1 MPRLIFISPHFK
13 SGAGSA
19 AHLSYLVRYIATR
32 EGAAPA
38 PNTDRQSP
46 PSQKQEE
53 LIRQIVKDFPLT
65 KKRFEYA
72 DYIAHPTIA
81 NASDFIG
88 IALEQNLDQIGKR
101 ENYVDYIGTR
111 PGVSKTGAHGLFDGS
126 DRKLV
131 LSQVQKEIS
140 EHPGIVWTPVI
151 SLRRED
157 AQAMGYES
165 PESWKAMLSSCAAD
179 LAKAYKIKPEHL
191 RWYASF
197 HDQTH
202 HPHVH
207 MILYSTDPKE
217 GFLTKQGITQVK
229 SALARSIFPEQLQEL
244 YAADTRHR
252 DALKE
257 NARRLYQQLIDQ
269 MANGVLKNDR
279 IEKLTE
285 QLVDKLAAHKG
296 KMQYGYLQA
305 PVKSIVDAIVDE
317 VARDSDVAEAYRLWW
332 DIRTDI
338 LSTYQ
343 DEMQECPP
351 LSRQKEFKPVRNM
364 VVSEAAKLVD
374 HEFAVEEDAGDEQAA
389 PQNVRELLHIIKTN
403 EIRSPEVLDAASKL
417 YGMAEDGNP
426 DAAYAMG
433 KLVMEGGVIEKS
445 VPDALRYFRTAANAG
460 NSYAMYQ
467 LGKYHMTGEE
477 SPKDIAE
484 ALRWFHAAAEQGNAA
499 AQYALG
505 KLYLAGED
513 VPQDKEA
520 ALQWFTHSA
529 EQGNRYAQFF
539 VEHWNEVRSPSSFI
553 AATRLLHH
561 MSRIFQ
567 DNTPAG
573 RGGKIQ
579 LDKKLLRKLK
589 QKKIAQ
595 GHKEDD
601 HEQEQDY
608 ILHY

>member
-13 SGAGSA
+13 SGAGNA

-32 EGAAPA
+32 EGASPA
-38 PNTDRQSP
+38 PSADKHKLSTK
-46 PSQKQEE
+46 KQDQF
-53 LIRQIVKDFPLT
+53 IRQIVQDFPLT
-65 KKRFEYA
+65 KKRFEYE
-72 DYIAHPTIA
+72 DYIASPTAA
-81 NASDFIG
+81 NASDFIE

-126 DRKLV
+126 DCKLV
-131 LSQVQKEIS
+131 LSQVQKEVS
-140 EHPGIVWTPVI
+140 EHPGIIWTPVI

-165 PESWKAMLSSCAAD
+165 PESWKTMLSACAAD
-179 LAKAYKIKPEHL
+179 LAKGYKIKPEHL

-207 MILYSTDPKE
+207 MILYSTDPSE

-229 SALARSIFPEQLQEL
+229 FALARSIFPEQLQEL
-244 YAADTRHR
+244 YAADTRQR

-257 NARRLYQQLIDQ
+257 IARRLYQELIDR
-269 MANGVLKNDR
+269 MANGVLKNER

-285 QLVDKLAAHKG
+285 QLVERLATHKG

-305 PVKSIVDAIVDE
+305 PVKAIVDE
-317 VARDSDVAEAYRLWW
+317 IVDELARDEDVAEAHRLWF

-338 LSTYQ
+338 LSTYHDDVQ
-343 DEMQECPP
+343 DIPP

-374 HEFAVEEDAGDEQAA
+374 HVFSLEEDTGDEPKA
-389 PQNVRELLHIIKTN
+389 PEDVRALLHTIKTN
-403 EIRSPEVLDAASKL
+403 EKDAPEVLKTAAIL
-417 YGMAEDGNP
+417 HRMAEDGNP

-433 KLVMEGGVIEKS
+433 KMVLDGGIIKKS
-445 VPDALRYFRTAANAG
+445 VSKALEYFRTAAEAG

-467 LGKYHMTGEE
+467 LGKYNMTDEE
-477 SPKDIAE
+477 MPKNTSE

-505 KLYLAGED
+505 KIYLAGED
-513 VPQDKEA
+513 VPRDKEA
-520 ALQWFTHSA
+520 AFQWFSCSA
-529 EQGNRYAQFF
+529 EQGNQYAGFF

-553 AATRLLHH
+553 ATTRLLHH

-567 DNTPAG
+567 ENTPPR

-601 HEQEQDY
+601 HEQEQSY
-608 ILHY
+608 IMY

>member
-13 SGAGSA
+13 SGAGNA

-32 EGAAPA
+32 EGAASA
-38 PNTDRQSP
+38 PTTDGNNP
-46 PSQKQEE
+46 PTQKQTQ
-53 LIRQIVKDFPLT
+53 LIRQIVKDFPMT
-65 KKRFEYA
+65 QKRFEYQ
-72 DYIAHPTIA
+72 DYLANPTIA

-126 DRKLV
+126 GHTLV

-165 PESWKAMLSSCAAD
+165 PESWKAMLSACAAD
-179 LAKAYKIKPEHL
+179 LAKAYKIRPEHL

-217 GFLTKQGITQVK
+217 GFLTKEGITQVK
-229 SALARSIFPEQLQEL
+229 STLARSIFPEQLQEL
-244 YAADTRHR
+244 YTADTRQR

-257 NARRLYQQLIDQ
+257 SARRLYQELIDR
-269 MANGVLKNDR
+269 MASGVLKNER

-285 QLVDKLAAHKG
+285 QLVAKLAMHKG
-296 KMQYGYLQA
+296 KMQYGYLQS
-305 PVKSIVDAIVDE
+305 PVKSIVDEIVDE
-317 VARDSDVAEAYRLWW
+317 LARDENVAEAYRLWF

-343 DEMQECPP
+343 DEVQDIPP
-351 LSRQKEFKPVRNM
+351 LSKQKEFKPVRNM
-364 VVSEAAKLVD
+364 VVAEAAKLAGR
-374 HEFAVEEDAGDEQAA
+374 EFSFEEDATDEPEAA
-389 PQNVRELLHIIKTN
+389 ANVRALIRTVKADHADETEQRDAVTLLLRMSDN
-403 EIRSPEVLDAASKL
+403 
-417 YGMAEDGNP
+417 GNP
-426 DAAYAMG
+426 DAAYAVG
-433 KLVMEGGVIEKS
+433 KMLMDGGIIQK
-445 VPDALRYFRTAANAG
+445 DAPKALEYFRKSAAAG

-467 LGKYHMTGEE
+467 IGKHSMTGEDA
-477 SPKDIAE
+477 PKDIDA
-484 ALRWFHAAAEQGNAA
+484 ALRWFTAAAEHGNAA

-505 KLYLAGED
+505 KLYLSSED
-513 VPQDKEA
+513 VPKDTEA
-520 ALQWFTHSA
+520 ALQWFTRSA
-529 EQGNRYAQFF
+529 EHGNQYAQFF
-539 VEHWNEVRSPSSFI
+539 VDHWNEVRSPSSFI

-567 DNTPAG
+567 DNTPPR
-573 RGGKIQ
+573 RGGRIQ

-589 QKKIAQ
+589 EKKIAQ
-595 GHKEDD
+595 GHKADD
-601 HEQEQDY
+601 HEQEQTY
-608 ILHY
+608 IIY

>member
-13 SGAGSA
+13 SGAGNA

-32 EGAAPA
+32 EGAASA
-38 PNTDRQSP
+38 STNDGNNP
-46 PSQKQEE
+46 PTQKQTQ
-53 LIRQIVKDFPLT
+53 LILQIVKDFPMT
-65 KKRFEYA
+65 KKRFEYQ
-72 DYIAHPTIA
+72 DYLSNPTIA

-101 ENYVDYIGTR
+101 KNYVDYIGTR
-111 PGVSKTGAHGLFDGS
+111 PGVSKAGAHGLFDGS
-126 DRKLV
+126 GHMLV

-165 PESWKAMLSSCAAD
+165 PESWQAMLSACAAD

-217 GFLTKQGITQVK
+217 GFLTKDGITQVK
-229 SALARSIFPEQLQEL
+229 SALARSIFPEQLQDL
-244 YAADTRHR
+244 YAADTRQR

-257 NARRLYQQLIDQ
+257 SARRLYKELIDR
-269 MANGVLKNDR
+269 MASGVLKNEC

-285 QLVDKLAAHKG
+285 QLVGKVAAHKG

-305 PVKSIVDAIVDE
+305 PVKAIVDE
-317 VARDSDVAEAYRLWW
+317 IVDELARDENVAEAYRLWF
-332 DIRTDI
+332 DIRTGI

-343 DEMQECPP
+343 DEVHEIPP
-351 LSRQKEFKPVRNM
+351 LSKQKEFKPVRNM
-364 VVSEAAKLVD
+364 VVAEAAKLVGR
-374 HEFAVEEDAGDEQAA
+374 EFLFEEDATDEPEAA
-389 PQNVRELLHIIKTN
+389 ANVRAL
-403 EIRSPEVLDAASKL
+403 IRTVKADHADETEQRDAATLLLRMS
-417 YGMAEDGNP
+417 DNGNP
-426 DAAYAMG
+426 DAAYVVG
-433 KLVMEGGVIEKS
+433 KMLMDGGIIQK
-445 VPDALRYFRTAANAG
+445 DAPKALEYFRKSAAAG

-467 LGKYHMTGEE
+467 IGKHNMTGENA
-477 SPKDIAE
+477 PKDIDA
-484 ALRWFHAAAEQGNAA
+484 ALHWFMLAAEQGNAA

-505 KLYLAGED
+505 KLYVSGED
-513 VPQDKEA
+513 VPKDTEA
-520 ALQWFTHSA
+520 ALQWFTRSA
-529 EQGNRYAQFF
+529 EHGNQYAQLF
-539 VEHWNEVRSPSSFI
+539 VDHWNEVRSPSSFI

-567 DNTPAG
+567 DNTPPR
-573 RGGKIQ
+573 RGGRIQ

-589 QKKIAQ
+589 EKKIAQ
-595 GHKEDD
+595 GHKADD
-601 HEQEQDY
+601 HEQEQTY
-608 ILHY
+608 ITY

>member
-13 SGAGSA
+13 SGAGNA

-38 PNTDRQSP
+38 PATDGNKP
-46 PSQKQEE
+46 ATQKQTQ
-53 LIRQIVKDFPLT
+53 LIRQIVRDFPLT
-65 KKRFEYA
+65 KKRFEYQ
-72 DYIAHPTIA
+72 DYLANPTIE

-111 PGVSKTGAHGLFDGS
+111 PGVSKMGAHGLFDGS
-126 DRKLV
+126 GRALV

-157 AQAMGYES
+157 AQVMGYES
-165 PESWKAMLSSCAAD
+165 PESWRAMLSACAAD

-202 HPHVH
+202 HPHIH

-217 GFLTKQGITQVK
+217 GFLTKDGITQVK

-244 YAADTRHR
+244 YAADTRQR

-257 NARRLYQQLIDQ
+257 NARRLYQELIDR
-269 MANGVLKNDR
+269 MASGVLKNDR
-279 IEKLTE
+279 IEMLTE
-285 QLVDKLAAHKG
+285 QLVAKLATHKG

-305 PVKSIVDAIVDE
+305 PVKAIVDE
-317 VARDSDVAEAYRLWW
+317 IVDELARDTDVAEAYRLWF

-343 DEMQECPP
+343 DGVQETPP
-351 LSRQKEFKPVRNM
+351 LSKQKEFKPVRNM
-364 VVSEAAKLVD
+364 VVAEAAKLVG
-374 HEFAVEEDAGDEQAA
+374 HEFSFEEDSKDEPKAA
-389 PQNVRELLHIIKTN
+389 ANVWAL
-403 EIRSPEVLDAASKL
+403 IRTVKSDAA
-417 YGMAEDGNP
+417 D
-426 DAAYAMG
+426 
-433 KLVMEGGVIEKS
+433 
-445 VPDALRYFRTAANAG
+445 AG

-467 LGKYHMTGEE
+467 LGKRSMTGEDA
-477 SPKDIAE
+477 PKDTAD
-484 ALRWFHAAAEQGNAA
+484 ALSWFTAAAERGNAA

-505 KLYLAGED
+505 KLYLSGED
-513 VPQDKEA
+513 VPKDAET
-520 ALQWFTHSA
+520 ALLWFTRSA
-529 EQGNRYAQFF
+529 EQGNQYAQFF
-539 VEHWNEVRSPSSFI
+539 VDHWHEVRSPSSFMS
-553 AATRLLHH
+553 ATRLLHH

-567 DNTPAG
+567 DNTPPR
-573 RGGKIQ
+573 RGGRIQ

-595 GHKEDD
+595 GHKADD
-601 HEQEQDY
+601 HEQEQNY
-608 ILHY
+608 ITY

>member
-13 SGAGSA
+13 SGAGNA

-38 PNTDRQSP
+38 PSADKHKPAT
-46 PSQKQEE
+46 QKQER
-53 LIRQIVKDFPLT
+53 LIRQIERDFPMT
-65 KKRFEYA
+65 KKRFEYE
-72 DYIAHPTIA
+72 DYIANPTIA
-81 NASDFIG
+81 NASDFIE
-88 IALEQNLDQIGKR
+88 IALEQNLNQIGKR

-140 EHPGIVWTPVI
+140 EHPGVVWTPVI
-151 SLRRED
+151 SLHRED
-157 AQAMGYES
+157 AQAMGFES
-165 PESWKAMLSSCAAD
+165 PENWKIMLSSCVAD
-179 LAKAYKIKPEHL
+179 LAKAYKIMPEHL

-207 MILYSTDPKE
+207 MILYSTDPTE

-244 YAADTRHR
+244 YAADTRQR
-252 DALKE
+252 DALKK
-257 NARRLYQQLIDQ
+257 NARRLYQELIDR
-269 MANGVLKNDR
+269 MANGVLKNER

-285 QLVDKLAAHKG
+285 QLVAKLATHKG

-305 PVKSIVDAIVDE
+305 PVKAIVDE
-317 VARDSDVAEAYRLWW
+317 IVDELARDKDVAEAYRLWF

-338 LSTYQ
+338 LSTYH
-343 DEMQECPP
+343 DEVQKPPP

-364 VVSEAAKLVD
+364 VVLEAVKLVG
-374 HEFAVEEDAGDEQAA
+374 HAFTFEEDAKDKTSV
-389 PQNVRELLHIIKTN
+389 PKNVQMLLHMIRTN
-403 EIRSPEVLDAASKL
+403 EVRSPEVMDAASTL

-433 KLVMEGGVIEKS
+433 KLVMDGGVIDKS
-445 VPDALRYFRTAANAG
+445 VSDALRYFHTAASSG

-467 LGKYHMTGEE
+467 LGKLYMTDEE
-477 SPKDIAE
+477 APKDVAE

-505 KLYLAGED
+505 KLYLSGED

-520 ALQWFTHSA
+520 ALQWFTRSA
-529 EQGNRYAQFF
+529 EQGNQYAQFF
-539 VEHWNEVRSPSSFI
+539 VDHWSEMRSPSSFI

-567 DNTPAG
+567 DNTPP
-573 RGGKIQ
+573 RQGGKIQ

-595 GHKEDD
+595 GHKADD
-601 HEQEQDY
+601 HEQEQSY
-608 ILHY
+608 ITY

>member
-13 SGAGSA
+13 SGAGNA
-19 AHLSYLVRYIATR
+19 ARLSYLVRYIATR
-32 EGAAPA
+32 EGAAPTPA
-38 PNTDRQSP
+38 TDSNK
-46 PSQKQEE
+46 PSTQKQAQ

-65 KKRFEYA
+65 KKRFEYQ
-72 DYIAHPTIA
+72 DYLANPTIE

-111 PGVSKTGAHGLFDGS
+111 PGVSKTGTHGLFDGS
-126 DRKLV
+126 GRALV
-131 LSQVQKEIS
+131 LSKVQKEIS
-140 EHPGIVWTPVI
+140 QHPGVVWTPVI

-157 AQAMGYES
+157 AQAMGYEF
-165 PESWKAMLSSCAAD
+165 PESWRAMLSACAAD

-202 HPHVH
+202 HPHIH

-217 GFLTKQGITQVK
+217 GFLTKDGITQVK

-244 YAADTRHR
+244 YAADTRQR

-257 NARRLYQQLIDQ
+257 NARRLYQELIDR
-269 MANGVLKNDR
+269 MASGVLKNDR

-285 QLVDKLAAHKG
+285 QLVAKLATHKG

-305 PVKSIVDAIVDE
+305 SVKAIVDE
-317 VARDSDVAEAYRLWW
+317 IVDELARDTDVSKAYRLWF

-343 DEMQECPP
+343 DEVQEIPP

-364 VVSEAAKLVD
+364 VVAEAAKLVG
-374 HEFAVEEDAGDEQAA
+374 HEFSFEEDAKDEPKAA
-389 PQNVRELLHIIKTN
+389 ANVWALIRKVKADDADETERRTAAVLLLH
-403 EIRSPEVLDAASKL
+403 
-417 YGMAEDGNP
+417 MADGGNP
-426 DAAYAMG
+426 DAAYAVG
-433 KLVMEGGVIEKS
+433 KLLMDGGIMQK
-445 VPDALRYFRTAANAG
+445 DAPKALECFRISADAG
-460 NSYAMYQ
+460 NSYAMFQ
-467 LGKYHMTGEE
+467 LGKHSMTGEDAT
-477 SPKDIAE
+477 KDNAE
-484 ALRWFHAAAEQGNAA
+484 ALRWFTAAAEQGNAA

-505 KLYLAGED
+505 KLYLSGEA
-513 VPQDKEA
+513 VPKDAEA
-520 ALQWFTHSA
+520 ALLWFTRSA
-529 EQGNRYAQFF
+529 EQGNQYAQFF
-539 VEHWNEVRSPSSFI
+539 VDHWSEARSPSSFI

-567 DNTPAG
+567 DNTPPK
-573 RGGKIQ
+573 RGGRIQ

-595 GHKEDD
+595 GHKADD
-601 HEQEQDY
+601 HEQEQSY
-608 ILHY
+608 ITY

>member
-1 MPRLIFISPHFK
+1 M
-13 SGAGSA
+13 
-19 AHLSYLVRYIATR
+19 
-32 EGAAPA
+32 
-38 PNTDRQSP
+38 
-46 PSQKQEE
+46 
-53 LIRQIVKDFPLT
+53 
-65 KKRFEYA
+65 
-72 DYIAHPTIA
+72 
-81 NASDFIG
+81 
-88 IALEQNLDQIGKR
+88 EQNLDQIGKR

-126 DRKLV
+126 GRALV

-140 EHPGIVWTPVI
+140 QHPGVVWTPVI

-157 AQAMGYES
+157 AQAMGFES
-165 PESWKAMLSSCAAD
+165 PESWRSMLSSCAAD

-217 GFLTKQGITQVK
+217 GFLTKDGITQIK

-244 YAADTRHR
+244 YAADTRQR
-252 DALKE
+252 DSLKE
-257 NARRLYQQLIDQ
+257 NARRLYQELIDR
-269 MANGVLKNDR
+269 MANGVLKSDR

-285 QLVDKLAAHKG
+285 QLTVKLATHKG

-305 PVKSIVDAIVDE
+305 SVKAIVDE
-317 VARDSDVAEAYRLWW
+317 IVDELAHDSDVAEAYRLWF

-343 DEMQECPP
+343 DEAQELPP
-351 LSRQKEFKPVRNM
+351 LSKQKEFKHVRNM
-364 VVSEAAKLVD
+364 VVAEAAKLVG
-374 HEFAVEEDAGDEQAA
+374 HAFSFEEAKHDEPKPPA
-389 PQNVRELLHIIKTN
+389 NVRTL
-403 EIRSPEVLDAASKL
+403 IRKVKSDTADTSERRDAAAFL
-417 YGMAEDGNP
+417 LRMADSGNP

-433 KLVMEGGVIEKS
+433 KLLMTGGIIEK
-445 VPDALRYFRTAANAG
+445 DTAIALDYFRASADSG

-467 LGKYHMTGEE
+467 LGKQSMTGEDA
-477 SPKDIAE
+477 PKNVDE
-484 ALRWFHAAAEQGNAA
+484 ALRWFTAAAEQGNAA

-505 KLYLAGED
+505 KLYLSGED
-513 VPQDKEA
+513 VPKDAEA
-520 ALQWFTHSA
+520 AIFWFTRSA
-529 EQGNRYAQFF
+529 EQGNQYAQFF
-539 VEHWNEVRSPSSFI
+539 VDHWSEVRSPSSFI

-567 DNTPAG
+567 DNTPPR

-595 GHKEDD
+595 GHKADD
-601 HEQEQDY
+601 HEQEQSY
-608 ILHY
+608 ITY

>member
-32 EGAAPA
+32 EGAASA
-38 PNTDRQSP
+38 PSTDGNKP
-46 PSQKQEE
+46 TTQKQAQ
-53 LIRQIVKDFPLT
+53 LIRQIIRDFPLT
-65 KKRFEYA
+65 KKRFEYQ
-72 DYIAHPTIA
+72 DYLANPTIE

-88 IALEQNLDQIGKR
+88 IALEQNLDQIDKR

-126 DRKLV
+126 GRALV

-140 EHPGIVWTPVI
+140 QHSGVVWTPVV

-165 PESWKAMLSSCAAD
+165 PESWRAMLSACAAD
-179 LAKAYKIKPEHL
+179 LAKAYKIKPEYL

-217 GFLTKQGITQVK
+217 GFLTKDGITQVK

-244 YAADTRHR
+244 YAADTRQR

-257 NARRLYQQLIDQ
+257 NARRLYQELIDR
-269 MANGVLKNDR
+269 MASGVLKNDR

-285 QLVDKLAAHKG
+285 QLVAMMPTHKG
-296 KMQYGYLQA
+296 KAQYGYLQA
-305 PVKSIVDAIVDE
+305 PVKAIVDE
-317 VARDSDVAEAYRLWW
+317 IVNELARDADVAEAYRLWF

-343 DEMQECPP
+343 DGVQEIPP
-351 LSRQKEFKPVRNM
+351 LSKQKEFKPVRNM
-364 VVSEAAKLVD
+364 VVSEAAKLVG
-374 HEFAVEEDAGDEQAA
+374 HEFSFEEDAKDEPKATA
-389 PQNVRELLHIIKTN
+389 NVWAL
-403 EIRSPEVLDAASKL
+403 IRTVKSDDADETERLDAAAL
-417 YGMAEDGNP
+417 LLRMADGGNP
-426 DAAYAMG
+426 DAAYAVG
-433 KLVMEGGVIEKS
+433 KLLMDGGVMQK
-445 VPDALRYFRTAANAG
+445 DAPKALEYFRISADAG
-460 NSYAMYQ
+460 NSYAMYR
-467 LGKYHMTGEE
+467 LGKHSMTDEDT
-477 SPKDIAE
+477 PKDTAD
-484 ALRWFHAAAEQGNAA
+484 ALRWFTSAAEQGNAA

-505 KLYLAGED
+505 KLYLSGED
-513 VPQDKEA
+513 VPKDAKA
-520 ALQWFTHSA
+520 ALLWFTRSA
-529 EQGNRYAQFF
+529 EQGNQYAQFF
-539 VEHWNEVRSPSSFI
+539 VDHWGEARSPSSFI

-567 DNTPAG
+567 DNTPPR
-573 RGGKIQ
+573 RGGRIQ

-589 QKKIAQ
+589 KKKIAQ
-595 GHKEDD
+595 GHKADD
-601 HEQEQDY
+601 HEQEQSY
-608 ILHY
+608 ITY

>member
-1 MPRLIFISPHFK
+1 MPRIIFISPHFK

-32 EGAAPA
+32 EGVAPA
-38 PNTDRQSP
+38 PATDGNKP
-46 PSQKQEE
+46 ATQKQAQ
-53 LIRQIVKDFPLT
+53 LIRQIIKDFPLT
-65 KKRFEYA
+65 KKRFEYH
-72 DYIAHPTIA
+72 DYLANPTIE

-126 DRKLV
+126 GRALV

-140 EHPGIVWTPVI
+140 EHPGVVWTPVI

-165 PESWKAMLSSCAAD
+165 PESWRDMLSACAAD

-217 GFLTKQGITQVK
+217 GFLTKDGITQVK

-244 YAADTRHR
+244 YAADTRQR

-257 NARRLYQQLIDQ
+257 NARRLYQELIDR
-269 MANGVLKNDR
+269 MASGVLKSDR

-285 QLVDKLAAHKG
+285 QLVAKLATHKG

-305 PVKSIVDAIVDE
+305 PVKAIVDE
-317 VARDSDVAEAYRLWW
+317 IVDELARDVDVAEAYRLWV

-343 DEMQECPP
+343 DEVLEIPP
-351 LSRQKEFKPVRNM
+351 LSKQKEFKPVRNM
-364 VVSEAAKLVD
+364 VVAEAAKLVG
-374 HEFAVEEDAGDEQAA
+374 HEFSFEEEAKDEPKAVA
-389 PQNVRELLHIIKTN
+389 NVRAL
-403 EIRSPEVLDAASKL
+403 IRTVKSDDADETERLDAAAL
-417 YGMAEDGNP
+417 LLRMADSGNP
-426 DAAYAMG
+426 DAAYAAG
-433 KLVMEGGVIEKS
+433 KLLMDGGIIQK
-445 VPDALRYFRTAANAG
+445 DAPKALDYFRTSADAG

-467 LGKYHMTGEE
+467 LGKRSMTGED
-477 SPKDIAE
+477 SPKDTAD
-484 ALRWFHAAAEQGNAA
+484 ALRWFTSAAEQGNAA

-505 KLYLAGED
+505 KLYLAGEN
-513 VPQDKEA
+513 VPKDAKA
-520 ALQWFTHSA
+520 ALLWFTRSA
-529 EQGNRYAQFF
+529 EQGNQYAQFF
-539 VEHWNEVRSPSSFI
+539 VDHWNEVRSPSSFI

-567 DNTPAG
+567 DNTPPRCGG
-573 RGGKIQ
+573 RIQ

-595 GHKEDD
+595 GHKADD
-601 HEQEQDY
+601 HEQEQSY
-608 ILHY
+608 ITY

>member
-13 SGAGSA
+13 SGAGNA

-38 PNTDRQSP
+38 PATDGNKP
-46 PSQKQEE
+46 ATQKQTQ
-53 LIRQIVKDFPLT
+53 LIRQIVRDFPLT
-65 KKRFEYA
+65 KKRFEYQ
-72 DYIAHPTIA
+72 DYLANPTIE

-111 PGVSKTGAHGLFDGS
+111 PGVSKMGAHGLFDGS
-126 DRKLV
+126 GRALV

-157 AQAMGYES
+157 AQVMGYES
-165 PESWKAMLSSCAAD
+165 PESWRAMLSACAAD

-207 MILYSTDPKE
+207 MILYSTDPRE
-217 GFLTKQGITQVK
+217 GFLTKDGIMQVK

-244 YAADTRHR
+244 YAADTRQR

-257 NARRLYQQLIDQ
+257 NARRLYQELIDR
-269 MANGVLKNDR
+269 MASGVLKNDR
-279 IEKLTE
+279 IEMLTE
-285 QLVDKLAAHKG
+285 QLVAKLATHKG

-305 PVKSIVDAIVDE
+305 PVKAIVDE
-317 VARDSDVAEAYRLWW
+317 IVDELARDTDVAEAYRLWF

-343 DEMQECPP
+343 DGVQETPP
-351 LSRQKEFKPVRNM
+351 LSKQKEFKPVRNM
-364 VVSEAAKLVD
+364 VVAEAAKLVG
-374 HEFAVEEDAGDEQAA
+374 HEFSFEEDSKDEPKAA
-389 PQNVRELLHIIKTN
+389 ANVWAL
-403 EIRSPEVLDAASKL
+403 IRTVKSDAA
-417 YGMAEDGNP
+417 D
-426 DAAYAMG
+426 
-433 KLVMEGGVIEKS
+433 
-445 VPDALRYFRTAANAG
+445 AG

-467 LGKYHMTGEE
+467 LGKRSMTGEDA
-477 SPKDIAE
+477 PKDTAD
-484 ALRWFHAAAEQGNAA
+484 ALSWFTAAAERGNAA

-505 KLYLAGED
+505 KLYLSGED
-513 VPQDKEA
+513 VPKDAET
-520 ALQWFTHSA
+520 ALLWFTRSA
-529 EQGNRYAQFF
+529 EQGNQYAQFF
-539 VEHWNEVRSPSSFI
+539 VDHWHEVRSPSSFMS
-553 AATRLLHH
+553 ATRLLHH

-567 DNTPAG
+567 DNTPPR
-573 RGGKIQ
+573 RGGRIQ

-595 GHKEDD
+595 GHKADD
-601 HEQEQDY
+601 HEQEQSY
-608 ILHY
+608 ITY

>member
-13 SGAGSA
+13 SGAGNA

-32 EGAAPA
+32 EGAAPT
-38 PNTDRQSP
+38 PTTDSNK
-46 PSQKQEE
+46 PSTQKQAQ

-65 KKRFEYA
+65 KKRFEYQ
-72 DYIAHPTIA
+72 DYLANPTIA
-81 NASDFIG
+81 NASDYIG

-111 PGVSKTGAHGLFDGS
+111 PGVSKTGAHGLFDGGG
-126 DRKLV
+126 RELV
-131 LSQVQKEIS
+131 LSQIQKEIS
-140 EHPGIVWTPVI
+140 EHPGVVWTPVI

-165 PESWKAMLSSCAAD
+165 PESWRAMLSACAAD

-217 GFLTKQGITQVK
+217 GFLTKDGITQVK

-244 YAADTRHR
+244 YAADTRQR

-257 NARRLYQQLIDQ
+257 NARRLYQELIDR
-269 MANGVLKNDR
+269 MASGVLKNDR

-285 QLVDKLAAHKG
+285 QLVAKLAMHKG

-305 PVKSIVDAIVDE
+305 PVKAIVDE
-317 VARDSDVAEAYRLWW
+317 IVDELARGADVTEAFRLWF

-343 DEMQECPP
+343 DEVQEIPP
-351 LSRQKEFKPVRNM
+351 LSKQKEFKPVRNM
-364 VVSEAAKLVD
+364 VVVEAAKLVG
-374 HEFAVEEDAGDEQAA
+374 HEFSFEEDANDEPEAEA
-389 PQNVRELLHIIKTN
+389 NVWALIRTVKADDADETERRNAVMLLLRK
-403 EIRSPEVLDAASKL
+403 A
-417 YGMAEDGNP
+417 DGGNS
-426 DAAYAMG
+426 DAAYAVG
-433 KLVMEGGVIEKS
+433 KLLMDEGIMQK
-445 VPDALRYFRTAANAG
+445 DAPKALDYFRTAADAG

-467 LGKYHMTGEE
+467 LGKRSITGEDA
-477 SPKDIAE
+477 PKNASD
-484 ALRWFHAAAEQGNAA
+484 ALCWFASAAEQGNAA

-505 KLYLAGED
+505 KLYLSGAD
-513 VPQDKEA
+513 VPKDMKA
-520 ALQWFTHSA
+520 ALLWFTRAA
-529 EQGNRYAQFF
+529 EQGNQYAQFF
-539 VEHWNEVRSPSSFI
+539 VDHWNEVRSPSSFI
-553 AATRLLHH
+553 AATRVLHH

-567 DNTPAG
+567 DNTPPR
-573 RGGKIQ
+573 RGGRIQ
-579 LDKKLLRKLK
+579 LDKKLLRELK

-595 GHKEDD
+595 GHKADD
-601 HEQEQDY
+601 HEQEQTY
-608 ILHY
+608 ITY

>member
-13 SGAGSA
+13 SGAGNA

-38 PNTDRQSP
+38 PATDGNKP
-46 PSQKQEE
+46 ATQKQTQ
-53 LIRQIVKDFPLT
+53 LIRQIVRDFPLT
-65 KKRFEYA
+65 KKRFEYQ
-72 DYIAHPTIA
+72 DYLANPTIE

-111 PGVSKTGAHGLFDGS
+111 PGVSKMGAHGLFDGS
-126 DRKLV
+126 GRALV

-165 PESWKAMLSSCAAD
+165 PESWRAMLSACAAD

-207 MILYSTDPKE
+207 MILYTTDPKE
-217 GFLTKQGITQVK
+217 GFLTKDGITQVK
-229 SALARSIFPEQLQEL
+229 SALARSIFPEQLQAL
-244 YAADTRHR
+244 YAADTRQR

-257 NARRLYQQLIDQ
+257 NARRLYQELIDR
-269 MANGVLKNDR
+269 MASGVLKNDR

-285 QLVDKLAAHKG
+285 QLVAMMPTHKG
-296 KMQYGYLQA
+296 KAQYGYLQA
-305 PVKSIVDAIVDE
+305 PVKAIVDE
-317 VARDSDVAEAYRLWW
+317 IVNELARDADVAEAYRLWF

-343 DEMQECPP
+343 DGVQKLPS
-351 LSRQKEFKPVRNM
+351 LSKQKEFKPVRNM
-364 VVSEAAKLVD
+364 VVAEAAKLVG
-374 HEFAVEEDAGDEQAA
+374 HEFSFEEEAKDEPKAA
-389 PQNVRELLHIIKTN
+389 ANVWTL
-403 EIRSPEVLDAASKL
+403 IRTVKLDAADETEL
-417 YGMAEDGNP
+417 QTAAAFLLRMADGGNP
-426 DAAYAMG
+426 DAAYAAG
-433 KLVMEGGVIEKS
+433 KLLMDGSVMQR
-445 VPDALRYFRTAANAG
+445 DAPKALEYFRTSAEAG

-467 LGKYHMTGEE
+467 LGKHSMTGEVT
-477 SPKDIAE
+477 PKDTAD
-484 ALRWFHAAAEQGNAA
+484 ALRWLTAAAENGNAA

-505 KLYLAGED
+505 KLYLSGED
-513 VPQDKEA
+513 VPKDAEA
-520 ALQWFTHSA
+520 ALLWFTRSA
-529 EQGNRYAQFF
+529 EQGNQYAQFF
-539 VEHWNEVRSPSSFI
+539 VDHWGEVRSPSSFI

-567 DNTPAG
+567 DNTPPR
-573 RGGKIQ
+573 RGGRIQ
-579 LDKKLLRKLK
+579 LDKKFLHKLK

-595 GHKEDD
+595 GHKADD
-601 HEQEQDY
+601 HEQEQSY
-608 ILHY
+608 ITY